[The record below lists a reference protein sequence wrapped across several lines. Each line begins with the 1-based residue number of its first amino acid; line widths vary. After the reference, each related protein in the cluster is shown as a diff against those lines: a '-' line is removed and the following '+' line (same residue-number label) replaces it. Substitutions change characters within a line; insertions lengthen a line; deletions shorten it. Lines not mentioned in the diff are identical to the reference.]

1 MRLSFKEMKD
11 AIAKIVPKDID
22 YDVDLEG
29 GDIAIITPTPDV
41 FGGGDGLVG
50 QIAKKIKRRIVL
62 RPHSSIMKDEAETEE
77 FIRNLLSEKADV
89 DMIYFDRCYC
99 EVTVICGNPGEAVGR
114 RGANSKA
121 IRDECGWLVKFER
134 KPPIHSKTIHDI
146 RGYRSAQW
154 KERKKLLKDFGLNIY
169 RPKRPAVVAPIR
181 GKGVK
186 GGIAGIFG

>member
-89 DMIYFDRCYC
+89 DMIYFL
-99 EVTVICGNPGEAVGR
+99 
-114 RGANSKA
+114 S
-121 IRDECGWLVKFER
+121 L
-134 KPPIHSKTIHDI
+134 IHI
-146 RGYRSAQW
+146 
-154 KERKKLLKDFGLNIY
+154 
-169 RPKRPAVVAPIR
+169 
-181 GKGVK
+181 
-186 GGIAGIFG
+186 